1 MHPFGFR
8 HASVIISS
16 VCIVSV
22 PLKYLEEENEV
33 QVLCVAGTGP
43 VMGVSK
49 DEQQGS
55 PNCFCPRHSFF
66 FFSTTFFIVVCPLM
80 VIG

>member
-8 HASVIISS
+8 HSSVIISS

-33 QVLCVAGTGP
+33 QVLCVAGTDP

-49 DEQQGS
+49 GKQQGS

-66 FFSTTFFIVVCPLM
+66 FSTAFFIVVCPLM